1 MGKEAVVKAYDS
13 QPDEKKIIS
22 LRHGEA
28 KEILVGFTD
37 FEIEDDADY
46 EIAAEGL
53 KEIKRIAKELE
64 ERRKKITQP
73 INAALREFN
82 SLFKPPQT
90 MLSNAEG
97 YFKRKLQDYSSAVEA
112 RSRVAMLAAAE
123 ASRAGDFDTAHEASK
138 GIVERPVVQG
148 ITHTDYYDW
157 EIVDVDQV
165 PAEFLVTMVNAAAVE
180 KHIKEAGKNEPPAV
194 AGLLFVKKTR
204 TRAGT

>member
-22 LRHGEA
+22 LRRGEA
-28 KEILVGFTD
+28 EEILVGFED
-37 FEIEDDADY
+37 FEIEDAEDY
-46 EIAAEGL
+46 AIAAEGL
-53 KEIKRIAKELE
+53 KEIKRIAKDLE

-82 SLFKPPQT
+82 ALFKPPQKL
-90 MLSNAEG
+90 LSNAEG
-97 YFKRKLQDYSSAVEA
+97 YFKLQLQKYDKLVEE

-123 ASRAGDFDTAHEASK
+123 ASRSGDFDTAHEASK

-148 ITHTDYYDW
+148 ITHTQYYDW
-157 EIVDVDQV
+157 EIVDVNLV
-165 PAEFLVTMVNAAAVE
+165 PAEFLVTMVNAEAVAR
-180 KHIKEAGKNEPPAV
+180 HIKAAGKNEPAAV
-194 AGLLFVKKTR
+194 EGLRFMQKTR